1 MNPFDALQNVVKPS
15 LEDAF
20 GKSLASLIVLSAI
33 NETGVKVNELTE
45 GEFTKLVGAICAD
58 PRVQSLW
65 GEAGCQATLGRWR
78 DIFNKA

>member
-1 MNPFDALQNVVKPS
+1 MNPFEALQGVVKPN

-33 NETGVKVNELTE
+33 NETGVRVNELSE
-45 GEFTKLVGAICAD
+45 EEYDKLVTAICSD

-65 GEAGCQATLGRWR
+65 GLSGCQSCLSRWR
-78 DIFNKA
+78 EVFNKS

>member
-1 MNPFDALQNVVKPS
+1 MNPFEALQGVVKPN

-33 NETGVKVNELTE
+33 NETGAKVNELSE
-45 GEFTKLVGAICAD
+45 EEYQKLVMAICSD

-65 GEAGCQATLGRWR
+65 GEIGCQACLTRWR
-78 DIFNKA
+78 EIFNKA